1 MEIFCFGMLAGMIL
15 GVIVVGFIKMHQ
27 IPDELEED
35 LEPEELIIELRA
47 MRVVTGLS
55 RREKEILEKAADYIE
70 KGIDNDRDKR
80 SSNE

>member
-1 MEIFCFGMLAGMIL
+1 MEMFCCGMLAGMIL
-15 GVIVVGFIKMHQ
+15 ASIILGFIKIHQ

-35 LEPEELIIELRA
+35 LIPEELVIELRA

-55 RREKEILEKAADYIE
+55 RREKEILDKAADYIE
-70 KGIDNDRDKR
+70 KGIDNDRDKH

>member
-15 GVIVVGFIKMHQ
+15 GVIVVGFIKIHQ

-35 LEPEELIIELRA
+35 LEPEELVIELRA

>member
-15 GVIVVGFIKMHQ
+15 GVIVVGFIKVRQ

-35 LEPEELIIELRA
+35 LEPEELVIELRA

-80 SSNE
+80 SGDE

>member
-1 MEIFCFGMLAGMIL
+1 MEIFCSGMLAGMIL
-15 GVIVVGFIKMHQ
+15 GVIVIGFIKVRQ

-35 LEPEELIIELRA
+35 LAPEELVIELRA

-55 RREKEILEKAADYIE
+55 RREKEILENAADYIE

-80 SSNE
+80 SGDE

>member
-35 LEPEELIIELRA
+35 LEPEELVIELRA

>member
-15 GVIVVGFIKMHQ
+15 GVIVVGFIKVHQ

-35 LEPEELIIELRA
+35 LEPEELVIELRA

>member
-15 GVIVVGFIKMHQ
+15 GVIVIGFIKVRQ

-35 LEPEELIIELRA
+35 LEPEELVIELRA

-80 SSNE
+80 SGNE

>member
-15 GVIVVGFIKMHQ
+15 GVIVIGFIKVHQ

-35 LEPEELIIELRA
+35 LEPEELVIELRA

>member
-15 GVIVVGFIKMHQ
+15 GVIVIGFIKVRQ

-35 LEPEELIIELRA
+35 LEPEELVIELRA

>member
-15 GVIVVGFIKMHQ
+15 GVIVVGFIKVHQ

-35 LEPEELIIELRA
+35 LVPEELVIELRA

-80 SSNE
+80 SGNE

>member
-15 GVIVVGFIKMHQ
+15 GVIVVGFIKVHQ

-35 LEPEELIIELRA
+35 LEPEELVIELRA

-55 RREKEILEKAADYIE
+55 RKEKEILENAADYIE
-70 KGIDNDRDKR
+70 KGIDNDQDKR
-80 SSNE
+80 SGDE

>member
-15 GVIVVGFIKMHQ
+15 GVIVVGFIKVHQ
-27 IPDELEED
+27 LPDELEED
-35 LEPEELIIELRA
+35 LEPEELVIELRA

-70 KGIDNDRDKR
+70 KRIDNDRDKR
-80 SSNE
+80 SGNE

>member
-15 GVIVVGFIKMHQ
+15 GVIVVGFIKVHQ

>member
-1 MEIFCFGMLAGMIL
+1 MEIFCSGMLAGMIL
-15 GVIVVGFIKMHQ
+15 GIIVVGFIKVRQ

-35 LEPEELIIELRA
+35 LEPEELVIELRA

>member
-1 MEIFCFGMLAGMIL
+1 MEIFCFGMLVGMIL
-15 GVIVVGFIKMHQ
+15 GVIVIGFIKVRQ

-35 LEPEELIIELRA
+35 LEPEELVIELRA

-80 SSNE
+80 SSDE

>member
-1 MEIFCFGMLAGMIL
+1 MEIFCFGILAGMIL
-15 GVIVVGFIKMHQ
+15 GVIVVGFIKIRQ

-35 LEPEELIIELRA
+35 LEPEELVIELRA

-70 KGIDNDRDKR
+70 KGINNDRDKR

>member
-15 GVIVVGFIKMHQ
+15 GVIVVGFIKVHQ

-35 LEPEELIIELRA
+35 LVPEELVVELRA

-80 SSNE
+80 SGNE

>member
-15 GVIVVGFIKMHQ
+15 GVIVVGFIKVRQ

-35 LEPEELIIELRA
+35 LEPEELVIELRA

>member
-1 MEIFCFGMLAGMIL
+1 MEIFCFGMLVGMIL
-15 GVIVVGFIKMHQ
+15 GVIVIGFIKIHQ

-35 LEPEELIIELRA
+35 LEPEELVIELRA

-55 RREKEILEKAADYIE
+55 RREKEILENAADYIE

>member
-15 GVIVVGFIKMHQ
+15 GAIVIGFIKIHQ

-35 LEPEELIIELRA
+35 LIPEELVIELRA

-70 KGIDNDRDKR
+70 KGIDNDRDKH
-80 SSNE
+80 SDNE

>member
-1 MEIFCFGMLAGMIL
+1 MEIFCFGILVGMIL
-15 GVIVVGFIKMHQ
+15 GVIVVGFIKVHQ

-35 LEPEELIIELRA
+35 LVPEELVIELRA

-80 SSNE
+80 SGDE

>member
-1 MEIFCFGMLAGMIL
+1 MEIFCSGMLAGMIL
-15 GVIVVGFIKMHQ
+15 GVIVIGFIKVRQ

-35 LEPEELIIELRA
+35 LEPEELVIELRA

>member
-1 MEIFCFGMLAGMIL
+1 MKLFCFGIIAGIIFGAIVL
-15 GVIVVGFIKMHQ
+15 GLIKVHQ
-27 IPDELEED
+27 LPDELED
-35 LEPEELIIELRA
+35 LVPEELVIELRA

-80 SSNE
+80 FGDE

>member
-15 GVIVVGFIKMHQ
+15 GVIVVGFIKIHQ
-27 IPDELEED
+27 LPDELEED
-35 LEPEELIIELRA
+35 LVPEELVVELRA

>member
-15 GVIVVGFIKMHQ
+15 GVIVVGFIKIHQ

-35 LEPEELIIELRA
+35 LEPEELVIELRA

-80 SSNE
+80 SGNE